1 MQRLLRAAL
10 AAALPFIASFTF
22 VPLAF
27 AQGRAL
33 PDFTDLVDKVGPA
46 VVNIRTTQTVAGGRG
61 GPRGFGGGGNGNQAN
76 PLCEFFPWMCPPDQR
91 GDPNE
96 RAPRREDGDR
106 SPRDR
111 APGERA
117 PDRTPGDR
125 TPGGPAERGEEVPS
139 GVGSG
144 FLLSADGYIMT
155 NAHVVRGADDI
166 YVKLTDKREFKAK
179 LIGADQRT
187 DVAIIKI
194 EAAGLPS
201 VTIGDS
207 VRLKVG
213 EWVIA
218 IGSPFELENTV
229 TAGIV
234 SAKGRD
240 TGEYVPFI
248 QTDVAINPGN
258 SGGPLINMRGEV
270 VGINSMIYSRS
281 GGYQGIAFAI
291 PIDEAMRVGD
301 QLKTG
306 GRVSR
311 GFLGVQPGAV
321 TKDVAESLGLK
332 APAGAVVEKVIPGTA
347 AEKAG
352 LKEGDVILKFD
363 GKTVEKH
370 TDLPRIVG
378 NTRPGQRVQVQVW
391 RNGAA
396 RDLALTLGEMEP
408 ERVAQRGNR
417 TPGKDGK
424 DGKDNGKEAKP
435 ETNALGLLVSDINE
449 ARRREL
455 KVDRGV
461 LVDAV
466 EGAAARAGLRQGDV
480 IMAMQNTDVTS
491 AKQFNELVA
500 KLDKTKV
507 AAVLV
512 RRGESSQY
520 ITIRPDRK

>member
-1 MQRLLRAAL
+1 MQRYLRAAL
-10 AAALPFIASFTF
+10 GAIVAASLVSSMF
-22 VPLAF
+22 VPQAS
-27 AQGRAL
+27 AQGRTL
-33 PDFTDLVDKVGPA
+33 PDFTDLVDKAGPA
-46 VVNIRTTQTVAGGRG
+46 VVNIRTTQTVAGGRAG
-61 GPRGFGGGGNGNQAN
+61 QRGFGGGGGNQAN
-76 PLCEFFPWMCPPDQR
+76 PFCEFFPWMCPPGQR
-91 GDPNE
+91 GEGTE
-96 RAPRREDGDR
+96 RAPRRSDEG
-106 SPRDR
+106 DR
-111 APGERA
+111 APGERS
-117 PDRTPGDR
+117 PGER
-125 TPGGPAERGEEVPS
+125 PAERGEEVPS

-144 FLLSADGYIMT
+144 FILSADGHIMT

-166 YVKLTDKREFKAK
+166 YVKLTDKREFKAR

-194 EAAGLPS
+194 EATSLPT

-207 VRLKVG
+207 NRLRVG

-234 SAKGRD
+234 SAKGRE

-291 PIDEAMRVGD
+291 PIDEAMRVGE

-306 GRVSR
+306 GRVTR

-352 LKEGDVILKFD
+352 LKEGDVILRFD
-363 GKTVEKH
+363 GKPVEKH

-378 NTRPGQRVQVQVW
+378 NTKPGQRVQVQVW
-391 RNGAA
+391 RNGSA
-396 RDLALTLGEMEP
+396 RDLSLTLGEMES
-408 ERVAQRGNR
+408 ERTAQRGNR

-424 DGKDNGKEAKP
+424 DGKENGKDSAKEARP
-435 ETNALGLLVSDINE
+435 EANAFGLLVSDINE
-449 ARRREL
+449 AKRKEL

-461 LVDAV
+461 MVDVV

-480 IMAMQNTDVTS
+480 IMAIQNTDVTA
-491 AKQFNELVA
+491 AKQFNDLVA
-500 KLDKTKV
+500 RLDKTKI

-520 ITIRPDRK
+520 VTIRPDKK

>member
-1 MQRLLRAAL
+1 MQRYLRAAF
-10 AAALPFIASFTF
+10 AAIAAVSLVSSVF
-22 VPLAF
+22 VPQAL
-27 AQGRAL
+27 AQGRTL

-46 VVNIRTTQTVAGGRG
+46 VVNIRTTQTVAGGRAG
-61 GPRGFGGGGNGNQAN
+61 QRGFGGGGSNQAN
-76 PLCEFFPWMCPPDQR
+76 PFCEFFPWMCPPGQR
-91 GDPNE
+91 GEGNE
-96 RAPRREDGDR
+96 RAPRRGEDG
-106 SPRDR
+106 DR
-111 APGERA
+111 APGERGLGE
-117 PDRTPGDR
+117 R
-125 TPGGPAERGEEVPS
+125 PAERGEEVPS

-144 FLLSADGYIMT
+144 FVLSADGYIMT

-194 EAAGLPS
+194 EAASLPA

-207 VRLKVG
+207 NRLRVG

-291 PIDEAMRVGD
+291 PIDEAMRVGE

-332 APAGAVVEKVIPGTA
+332 SPAGAVVEKVIPGTA

-363 GKTVEKH
+363 GKNVEKH

-378 NTRPGQRVQVQVW
+378 NTRPGQRENLVLLGNRHGWIDGFRVDRQRVIHPV
-391 RNGAA
+391 AA
-396 RDLALTLGEMEP
+396 GVHRQPLGECHRLAVGAGGTDLQRIQVRVEQAIHALQRVIP
-408 ERVAQRGNR
+408 RARAGIGFKVQRRVAQHSGHRHGH
-417 TPGKDGK
+417 
-424 DGKDNGKEAKP
+424 
-435 ETNALGLLVSDINE
+435 
-449 ARRREL
+449 RRVHL
-455 KVDRGV
+455 
-461 LVDAV
+461 
-466 EGAAARAGLRQGDV
+466 
-480 IMAMQNTDVTS
+480 
-491 AKQFNELVA
+491 
-500 KLDKTKV
+500 
-507 AAVLV
+507 
-512 RRGESSQY
+512 
-520 ITIRPDRK
+520 